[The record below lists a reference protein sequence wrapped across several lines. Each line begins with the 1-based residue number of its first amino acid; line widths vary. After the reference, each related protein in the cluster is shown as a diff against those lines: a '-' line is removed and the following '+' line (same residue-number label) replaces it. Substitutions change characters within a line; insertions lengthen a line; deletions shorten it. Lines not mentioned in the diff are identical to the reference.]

1 MKDIGGRSIRALL
14 CLSGLEGR
22 RFVLRSLSLLPPD
35 GLEVVLLYVADTR
48 PAEELGYVR
57 RALRRPGGPTVEADV
72 DRAEDEVASEV
83 LDEARDACLELG
95 LPPSGVRAA
104 TRRGHPQH
112 EIVEAARAEGVDV
125 IVVGARHHGAALTGP
140 KSVGP
145 VARFVLD
152 HAPCDV
158 LLLRRQPV

>member
-1 MKDIGGRSIRALL
+1 VRVLL
-14 CLSGLEGR
+14 SLSGLEGR
-22 RFVLRSLSLLPPD
+22 SFVSQAFDLLPPNELD
-35 GLEVVLLYVADTR
+35 VVLLYVIDTR

-57 RALRRPGGPTVEADV
+57 RSLLRRPPY
-72 DRAEDEVASEV
+72 
-83 LDEARDACLELG
+83 ARDAEVGRVESDAADEVIAEARERCLELG
-95 LPPSGVRAA
+95 ASAGLLKGLV
-104 TRRGHPQH
+104 RRGHPQH
-112 EIVEAARAEGVDV
+112 EIVRAAADEMVQLV
-125 IVVGARHHGAALTGP
+125 VVGARHHGAAVIGP